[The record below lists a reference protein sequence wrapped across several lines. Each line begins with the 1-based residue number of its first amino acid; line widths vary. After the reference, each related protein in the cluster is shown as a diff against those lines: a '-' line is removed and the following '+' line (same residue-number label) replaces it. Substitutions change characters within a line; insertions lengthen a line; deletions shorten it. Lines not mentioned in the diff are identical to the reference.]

1 MKVQELINLINE
13 KPLYSLWDADD
24 VIGKNAK
31 MVASHLDLDEYRWY
45 SMAVNVYECED
56 GFVGVFGVY
65 QSLSESQTWKDINVV
80 CEASRYKEVKTVT
93 YIPE

>member
-13 KPLYSLWDADD
+13 EPLYSLWDADD

-45 SMAVNVYECED
+45 NMAVNVYECED

-65 QSLSESQTWKDINVV
+65 QSFSESQTWEDINVV

>member
-56 GFVGVFGVY
+56 GFVGVFGAY
-65 QSLSESQTWKDINVV
+65 QSFSESQTWKDINVV

>member
-13 KPLYSLWDADD
+13 EPLYSLWDADD

-31 MVASHLDLDEYRWY
+31 MVASHLDLDEHRWY
-45 SMAVNVYECED
+45 NMAVNVYECED

-65 QSLSESQTWKDINVV
+65 QSFSERQTWEDINVV

-93 YIPE
+93 YMPE